1 MLIHSTPLAGA
12 ALIDLK
18 RLEDDRGFFARSFCR
33 QEFLDA
39 GLDPVVE
46 QANISFNHRAG
57 TLRGMHFQFHPHQ
70 ETKLVR
76 CLRGAIYDVIVDL
89 RPDSPTFMQHFGA
102 ELTEDNMTSLLVP
115 KDFGH
120 GYIALTDGATVHYQ
134 VSYPYTPGAESGLRW
149 DDPELGITWPMQPT
163 VLSDKD
169 ASWPLLSE
177 RSLAERMGAKA

>member
-1 MLIHSTPLAGA
+1 MLIHQTPLAGA

-18 RLEDDRGFFARSFCR
+18 RLEDDRGFFARAFCR

-46 QANISFNHRAG
+46 QTNISFNHKAG
-57 TLRGMHFQFHPHQ
+57 TLRGMHFQFAPHQ

-102 ELTEDNMTSLLVP
+102 ELNEDNMTSLLVP

-120 GYIALTDGATVHYQ
+120 GYLALTDGAVVHYQ
-134 VSYPYTPGAESGLRW
+134 VSYPYTPGAESGLRH
-149 DDPELGITWPMQPT
+149 DDPELGIEWPMTPT
-163 VLSDKD
+163 VVSEKD

-177 RSLAERMGAKA
+177 VPLAERLKGGK